1 MTNYW
6 DKRFLEHLNI
16 TVGTIVE
23 VGARYGDESIEL
35 SNCFPYAR
43 IYSFECNPRVVDRCK
58 NMLMGHENITF
69 LECGLG
75 DVNEHRN
82 FYSYIENNDGA
93 SSFYKRYDGDRTQVL
108 TGSIEIR
115 KLSDIMN
122 EQFIDSIDLL
132 CMDVQG
138 YELNVLRGLGEKL
151 KRVRYIIMEEPRRGV
166 ESKYR
171 NACSSI
177 EIEQYMRDN
186 GFVEIVRI
194 PENLVEDN
202 VMYTRVSS

>member
-6 DKRFLEHLNI
+6 DRRFVEHIN
-16 TVGTIVE
+16 TNVGTIVE

-35 SNCFPYAR
+35 SNCFPGAHV
-43 IYSFECNPRVVDRCK
+43 YSFECNPRVVDRCK
-58 NMLMGHENITF
+58 NRLMGHENITF

-75 DVNEHRN
+75 DVNEHKN

-93 SSFYKRYDGDRTQVL
+93 SSFYKRYDGDQTQVL
-108 TGSIEIR
+108 AGSIEIR
-115 KLSDIMN
+115 KLSDIMT
-122 EQFIDSIDLL
+122 EQSIESVDLL

-151 KRVRYIIMEEPRRGV
+151 KRVHYIIMEEPRRGV

-186 GFVEIVRI
+186 GFVEMARI

>member
-6 DKRFLEHLNI
+6 DKRFVEQI
-16 TVGTIVE
+16 KIKVDTIVE
-23 VGARYGDESIEL
+23 VGARYGDESVEL
-35 SNCFPYAR
+35 SNCFPGAHV
-43 IYSFECNPRVVDRCK
+43 YSFECNPRVVDKCRHR
-58 NMLMGHENITF
+58 LMGHENITF
-69 LECGLG
+69 MGFGLG
-75 DVNEHRN
+75 DMNERRN

-108 TGSIEIR
+108 AGSIEIR

-122 EQFIDSIDLL
+122 EQSIESIDLL

-138 YELNVLRGLGEKL
+138 YELNVLKGLGEKL
-151 KRVRYIIMEEPRRGV
+151 KSVRYIIMEEPRRGV
-166 ESKYR
+166 ESKYK
-171 NACSSI
+171 NACSSV

-186 GFVEIVRI
+186 GFTEIVRI
-194 PENLVEDN
+194 PENLIEDN

>member
-6 DKRFLEHLNI
+6 DRRFVEQI
-16 TVGTIVE
+16 KTDVGTIVE

-35 SNCFPYAR
+35 SNCFPGAR

-58 NMLMGHENITF
+58 NKLMGHENITF
-69 LECGLG
+69 MECGLG

-108 TGSIEIR
+108 AGSIEIR

-122 EQFIDSIDLL
+122 EQSIESIDLL

-138 YELNVLRGLGEKL
+138 YELNVLRGLGEQL
-151 KRVRYIIMEEPRRGV
+151 KNVRYIIMEEPKPGI
-166 ESKYR
+166 ESKYI
-171 NACSSI
+171 NACSSV
-177 EIEQYMRDN
+177 EVKEYMRNN

-202 VMYTRVSS
+202 VMYMRGSS